1 MLNIFK
7 KNTIFGRNTN
17 SDLPLYYDNITV
29 EGKTE
34 QETRSGKNLLKN
46 TNVNSGDNNY
56 WSGYSTFDEPTRTL
70 TRSTTATTESYISHR
85 LNGLKSNATYTLSL
99 YAKSNGYVRNMD
111 LYCHNQNTQG
121 IKSKQ
126 FLTLTTEFVKYT
138 FTFTTASDVTYG
150 ANSMIRI
157 DNNGSTTSGTEAILT
172 VKDVML
178 VEGTDTEYEDYGI
191 SPSPDYPSELVSV
204 GYENMY
210 EGSQDFSGT
219 WNNSSYWETD
229 TETYNSLVVKKRK
242 SSWSGISK
250 DLNVESGKTYTFSVY
265 IKSDTARQIA
275 LYTSGGTSGITSQI
289 NYTTSVEW
297 GKYTLTF
304 TATTSGTIRPRV
316 ENTSASDTNYTYIC
330 GYQLVE
336 GTQAHSYIPY
346 GKYGIEVK
354 TTGRNLFDIQNATKT
369 SSGLTATIQDGIVSV
384 SGTSTT
390 TSFIMLIQNTFSLK
404 AGTYTI
410 SAFNE
415 NTYNDNQFDLRITGK
430 DGVGILGRTYLN
442 VANSSTT
449 FTLSEDLEEGCV
461 QIRASSGDTLTNF
474 IVKPQLE
481 KGTQATSYEPYIGH
495 TNLISLG
502 APLRS
507 IGDTKDLLYIKNGYL
522 YVDRK
527 IGSVVLNGSE
537 AYYYDSEN
545 PRFTTFVSGS
555 RTENKRNPILSNY
568 FRYGSSGN
576 STGIAFNYGG
586 VIYLY
591 NYDYNTTTAFKNWL
605 STHNTEVQYVL
616 ATPVIETYELDV
628 QPMIFDSLGYGTL
641 SDVVSDPL
649 VTEELNGSYI
659 LEFEYMKNGK
669 FSEYLVEENIIKAHG
684 EPFSIYSVEKDT
696 DEKIKILAKHWVINE
711 WDKDF
716 ILDSA
721 PTDLAAQNALA
732 WIQQRSINHS
742 DISISGDCT
751 ATSTAR
757 YVRKNMLSA
766 IFKEDNAILTRFGGE
781 LSYNKNN
788 VSVNKHRGSL
798 SGLTIRQGKNLTGAK
813 YYLDFSTVT
822 TRLVPVG
829 KDGLMLDEVYVDS
842 PLINNY
848 ATPIIRKV
856 EVNTTSKDELRS
868 YCNKLYENGLD
879 KPTVSIK
886 IDFIELSKTDEYKQY
901 SSLETAHLGDEVTAY
916 IPSLNLNVSTRIVKT
931 VYNDNLKRITALELG
946 SITPNIAT
954 SSVNVEKN
962 LQKQVEQLAANDLL
976 ILDEAKEEAS
986 NLIKH
991 PFGGYIYIDETTGNM
1006 YIMDTNNINTAQN
1019 VWRWGLGGLGF
1030 SSTGVNGTYG
1040 IAMTQDGKI
1049 VADYIKSGTLQS
1061 VTIKATNGTVGGY
1074 KIGENKLYAE
1084 TYSSYNFDSSDL
1096 TAIRNY
1102 LMDEGS
1108 LSDDELIKY
1117 DIDGNGVVDSRDYV
1131 LIRNFIELG
1140 VTKNKSAKIIMQTGN
1155 NIFEN
1160 AYILQDANANDILN
1174 INFNGFIYDHPNNGK
1189 FNLSGSKL
1197 TLTDINNNSMTI
1209 SPNWLPKSVLSN
1221 WYSTS
1226 STTLTDAK
1234 KHKLLVI
1241 LGKPT
1246 SSSGIVSLIIPTDA
1260 LSTSNQQFQCADESK
1275 YVAFNVRYN
1284 NDDVIITGAGR
1295 SSDGSILSA
1304 WTLL

>member
-29 EGKTE
+29 EGKTT
-34 QETRSGKNLLKN
+34 QETRSGKNLIDYSMIN
-46 TNVNSGDNNY
+46 TPNLQDN
-56 WSGYSTFDEPTRTL
+56 GYYKIAFP
-70 TRSTTATTESYISHR
+70 AHKQI
-85 LNGLKSNATYTLSL
+85 LNGAFKENTQYTISF
-99 YAKSNGYVRNMD
+99 NGYRTAIQSGNAGGFD
-111 LYCHNQNTQG
+111 IYYTDNT
-121 IKSKQ
+121 KS
-126 FLTLTTEFVKYT
+126 
-138 FTFTTASDVTYG
+138 S
-150 ANSMIRI
+150 IRV
-157 DNNGSTTSGTEAILT
+157 DSTTSKFKSLT
-172 VKDVML
+172 SIAGKTVSYIDATWGSTNETYIKDL
-178 VEGTDTEYEDYGI
+178 QLEEGTIATAYEEYGAM
-191 SPSPDYPSELVSV
+191 PSPDYPSELVSV
-204 GYENMY
+204 GYENLL
-210 EGSQDFSGT
+210 
-219 WNNSSYWETD
+219 N
-229 TETYNSLVVKKRK
+229 LVD
-242 SSWSGISK
+242 G
-250 DLNVESGKTYTFSVY
+250 TYTHNGITGAVSNGIITLNGTATSTAFVY
-265 IKSDTARQIA
+265 INVSPSLNIPLNETISLSANNPIANNNVRLRIDNDGYLDTILDSTNKTSTINVNRALLGNKFGVRVQSGATLSNFVIKPQI
-275 LYTSGGTSGITSQI
+275 
-289 NYTTSVEW
+289 E
-297 GKYTLTF
+297 K
-304 TATTSGTIRPRV
+304 
-316 ENTSASDTNYTYIC
+316 
-330 GYQLVE
+330 

-354 TTGRNLFDIQNATKT
+354 TNGKNLFDESQLLNATDWALNDDGYYYGIRSNLYSKYKNA
-369 SSGLTATIQDGIVSV
+369 SGGFCFDYK
-384 SGTSTT
+384 
-390 TSFIMLIQNTFSLK
+390 FKENTQ
-404 AGTYTI
+404 YTI
-410 SAFNE
+410 SFIAYSSVNSGNPRLEIYYTDGTSHFTPNY
-415 NTYNDNQFDLRITGK
+415 NTTTPTLITRTSFAGK
-430 DGVGILGRTYLN
+430 TIASISYGYGSSSSAIDYLKN
-442 VANSSTT
+442 
-449 FTLSEDLEEGCV
+449 
-461 QIRASSGDTLTNF
+461 I
-474 IVKPQLE
+474 QLIE
-481 KGTQATSYEPYIGH
+481 GTQATSYEPYIGH
-495 TNLISLG
+495 TNLIILDN
-502 APLRS
+502 PLRS
-507 IGDTKDLLYIKNGYL
+507 IGDTKDLLYIKNGML
-522 YVDRK
+522 YVERK
-527 IGSVVLNGSE
+527 IGSVVLDGSE
-537 AYYYDSEN
+537 TGWELAGG
-545 PRFTTFVSGS
+545 TTSIFQNQPVFK
-555 RTENKRNPILSNY
+555 NKYLVQNALSNFYKNVVDSRINANNGANSILKDGQFSFRMGATKDRIY
-568 FRYGSSGN
+568 FKKTDITSVN
-576 STGIAFNYGG
+576 
-586 VIYLY
+586 
-591 NYDYNTTTAFKNWL
+591 DFKSWL

-616 ATPVIETYELDV
+616 ATPTIEIYELDI

-649 VTEELNGSYI
+649 ITEELNGSYI
-659 LEFEYMKNGK
+659 LELEYMRNGK

-721 PTDLAAQNALA
+721 PTDLTAQNALA

-742 DISISGDCT
+742 DISVSGDCT
-751 ATSTAR
+751 VTSTAR

-931 VYNDNLKRITALELG
+931 VYNDNLKGITALELG
-946 SITPNIAT
+946 SVTPNIAT
-954 SSVNVEKN
+954 SSVNVEMN
-962 LQKQVEQLAANDLL
+962 LQKQVEQLTANDSL

>member
-17 SDLPLYYDNITV
+17 SDLPLYYDNISV
-29 EGKTE
+29 EGNTT
-34 QETRSGKNLLKN
+34 QESRSGKNLLKN
-46 TNVNSGDNNY
+46 TNVNSGDYNY
-56 WSGYSTFDEPTRTL
+56 WSGYSTFDEITRTL
-70 TRSTTATTESYISHR
+70 TRITTATTESFISHR
-85 LNGLKSNATYTLSL
+85 LNGLKSNTTYTLSL
-99 YAKSNGYVRNMD
+99 YAKSNGYVRSMD
-111 LYCHNQNTQG
+111 LYCYNQNTQG
-121 IKSKQ
+121 IKTRNAI
-126 FLTLTTEFVKYT
+126 TLTTEFVKYT
-138 FTFTTASDVTYG
+138 YTFTTASDVTYG

-157 DNNGSTTSGTEAILT
+157 DNNGSTQDGTEATLT

-178 VEGTDTEYEDYGI
+178 VEGTDTEYEDYGT

-204 GYENMY
+204 GYENLLKLDSEFVVERTTY
-210 EGSQDFSGT
+210 GITKKISNDGGVIVSGT
-219 WNNSSYWETD
+219 PIQNNSFWFSPID
-229 TETYNSLVVKKRK
+229 QDKLLLKA
-242 SSWSGISK
+242 G
-250 DLNVESGKTYTFSVY
+250 TYTMSASPSVSLY
-265 IKSDTARQIA
+265 IYIRK
-275 LYTSGGTSGITSQI
+275 I
-289 NYTTSVEW
+289 NSNTKQTIS
-297 GKYTLTF
+297 TNTF
-304 TATTSGTIRPRV
+304 TVNEDFYVQNMALGLLQGQEYNETF
-316 ENTSASDTNYTYIC
+316 YIQITK
-330 GYQLVE
+330 GS
-336 GTQAHSYIPY
+336 QAHSYIPY

-354 TTGRNLFDIQNATKT
+354 TNGKNLFKGIFRQGIRNSTSNANRLFSDDNYYIEQGKT
-369 SSGLTATIQDGIVSV
+369 YIFSTNWDTSIYRYAINISYSQFPTANLIYDSGWKRQSSFTFTASV
-384 SGTSTT
+384 SGYLGIAVSRVNDANFTP
-390 TSFIMLIQNTFSLK
+390 NE
-404 AGTYTI
+404 I
-410 SAFNE
+410 SS
-415 NTYNDNQFDLRITGK
+415 YQFQ
-430 DGVGILGRTYLN
+430 
-442 VANSSTT
+442 
-449 FTLSEDLEEGCV
+449 LEE
-461 QIRASSGDTLTNF
+461 
-474 IVKPQLE
+474 
-481 KGTQATSYEPYIGH
+481 GTQATAYEPYVSN
-495 TNLISLG
+495 TNLITLNQ
-502 APLRS
+502 PLRS
-507 IGDTKDLLYIKNGYL
+507 NKDGAVKDLLYIKNGML

-527 IGSVVLNGSE
+527 IGSVVLDGINNKFIAKHNTIKSDTKGFYQLKIDNKSTL
-537 AYYYDSEN
+537 Y
-545 PRFTTFVSGS
+545 PSGS
-555 RTENKRNPILSNY
+555 SEIGMSNY
-568 FRYGSSGN
+568 FKFVDGSARD
-576 STGIAFNYGG
+576 AFNNNNSGIWNESTKYCY
-586 VIYLY
+586 VILEETSLS
-591 NYDYNTTTAFKNWL
+591 NANAWL

-616 ATPVIETYELDV
+616 ATPTIETYELDI

-649 VTEELNGSYI
+649 ITEELNGSYI
-659 LEFEYMKNGK
+659 LELEYMKNGK
-669 FSEYLVEENIIKAHG
+669 FAEYLVEENIIKAHG

-766 IFKEDNAILTRFGGE
+766 IFKEDNSILTRFGGE

-901 SSLETAHLGDEVTAY
+901 SSLETAHLGDEVIAY

-946 SITPNIAT
+946 SVTPNIAT

-962 LQKQVEQLAANDLL
+962 LQKQVEQLAANDSL

-991 PFGGYIYIDETTGNM
+991 PFGGYIYIDDTTGNM
-1006 YIMDTNNINTAQN
+1006 YIMDTNDINTAQN

-1117 DIDGNGVVDSRDYV
+1117 DIDGNGVVNSRDYV

-1160 AYILQDANANDILN
+1160 AYILQDANENDILN
-1174 INFNGFIYDHPNNGK
+1174 INFNGFMYDHPNNGK

-1209 SPNWLPKSVLSN
+1209 SPDWLPKSVLSN

>member
-29 EGKTE
+29 EGKTT
-34 QETRSGKNLLKN
+34 QETSTQGANL
-46 TNVNSGDNNY
+46 
-56 WSGYSTFDEPTRTL
+56 FDENYYR
-70 TRSTTATTESYISHR
+70 
-85 LNGLKSNATYTLSL
+85 NATYDITTAYSSIETRFKGNRTLYIKSKL
-99 YAKSNGYVRNMD
+99 KSGKTRQSGIYACICSTRNPNISGSVFKWFMNNGYVMTDSVDFTGYEN
-111 LYCHNQNTQG
+111 LY
-121 IKSKQ
+121 
-126 FLTLTTEFVKYT
+126 F
-138 FTFTTASDVTYG
+138 DVYPKT
-150 ANSMIRI
+150 
-157 DNNGSTTSGTEAILT
+157 TEAIAQVFDNYDLW
-172 VKDVML
+172 VS
-178 VEGTDTEYEDYGI
+178 TDNINYEPFVPDM
-191 SPSPDYPSELVSV
+191 PSPDYPSELVSV
-204 GYENMY
+204 GYENLI
-210 EGSQDFSGT
+210 ENKLNTTTQNGITITKNNDGT
-219 WNNSSYWETD
+219 YTLNGTATTD
-229 TETYNSLVVKKRK
+229 IAFRLDQ
-242 SSWSGISK
+242 SSWNGVDNLK
-250 DLNVESGKTYTFSVY
+250 NYDAGTYTFSCPELQN
-265 IKSDTARQIA
+265 DM
-275 LYTSGGTSGITSQI
+275 
-289 NYTTSVEW
+289 
-297 GKYTLTF
+297 
-304 TATTSGTIRPRV
+304 
-316 ENTSASDTNYTYIC
+316 
-330 GYQLVE
+330 QLVLMQNE
-336 GTQAHSYIPY
+336 TWTILGRMENNGTPVTFSTESYKNCFIYVWAKSGKTINNLTITPQLEKGNKAHSFIPY

-354 TTGRNLFDIQNATKT
+354 TTGKNLFDSENWYNTLHNLNNESMTKEVVNGIEYYKFLPNGIWNYQYMLGKFKENTQYTLTCKARQYDDITVYSTGFTFVYTDGTHSSGQIELTKT
-369 SSGLTATIQDGIVSV
+369 EYDYKLT
-384 SGTSTT
+384 
-390 TSFIMLIQNTFSLK
+390 SLPNK
-404 AGTYTI
+404 TI
-410 SAFNE
+410 SYIRLGYA
-415 NTYNDNQFDLRITGK
+415 YNRYVLVR
-430 DGVGILGRTYLN
+430 N
-442 VANSSTT
+442 V
-449 FTLSEDLEEGCV
+449 
-461 QIRASSGDTLTNF
+461 
-474 IVKPQLE
+474 QLKE
-481 KGTQATSYEPYIGH
+481 GTQLTTYEPFMSHI
-495 TNLISLG
+495 NLITLNE
-502 APLRS
+502 PLRS
-507 IGDTKDLLYIKNGYL
+507 IGDTKDLLYIKNGML
-522 YVDRK
+522 YVERK
-527 IGSVVLNGSE
+527 IGSKVLNGSE
-537 AYYYDSEN
+537 SWVNWAFTSDEYIGFLLDNYIDYD
-545 PRFTTFVSGS
+545 
-555 RTENKRNPILSNY
+555 
-568 FRYGSSGN
+568 N
-576 STGIAFNYGG
+576 STGTDIRGMANYFEVTVGGNINKDNLGMRQMGDNLKRIYVCISKDLITSIAN
-586 VIYLY
+586 
-591 NYDYNTTTAFKNWL
+591 FKTWL
-605 STHNTEVQYVL
+605 STHNTEVQYEL
-616 ATPVIETYELDV
+616 ATPTIETYELDI

-649 VTEELNGSYI
+649 ITEELNGSYI
-659 LEFEYMKNGK
+659 LELEYMKNGK

-721 PTDLAAQNALA
+721 PTDLTAQNALA

-751 ATSTAR
+751 TTSTAR

-946 SITPNIAT
+946 SVTPNIAT

-962 LQKQVEQLAANDLL
+962 LQKQVEQLAANDSL

-1160 AYILQDANANDILN
+1160 AYILQDANENDILN

>member
-17 SDLPLYYDNITV
+17 SDLPLYYDDITV
-29 EGKTE
+29 EGETT
-34 QETRSGKNLLKN
+34 QETSTQNANL
-46 TNVNSGDNNY
+46 
-56 WSGYSTFDEPTRTL
+56 FDEN
-70 TRSTTATTESYISHR
+70 Y
-85 LNGLKSNATYTLSL
+85 Y
-99 YAKSNGYVRNMD
+99 
-111 LYCHNQNTQG
+111 
-121 IKSKQ
+121 
-126 FLTLTTEFVKYT
+126 
-138 FTFTTASDVTYG
+138 
-150 ANSMIRI
+150 
-157 DNNGSTTSGTEAILT
+157 NNDSIYTSGTYKYVKARFSGNKKLYFKASVKEGKSEQSGPYICISESAGQPYIGGTKSAYAIRNGSITNNVVDFTGVDELYINVYPNT
-172 VKDVML
+172 LNVATIFDNYNL
-178 VEGTDTEYEDYGI
+178 WISTDNINYVPFVPDM
-191 SPSPDYPSELVSV
+191 PSPEYPSDLVSV
-204 GYENMY
+204 GYENIFNESQLLDAKNWSLINGYYNGTMSALNAEFGTLTDGFIFDKSFEANAIY
-210 EGSQDFSGT
+210 TISFNAYVSDGVGLIRVVYTDNSELNMAISNTMAQDFSYIT
-219 WNNSSYWETD
+219 
-229 TETYNSLVVKKRK
+229 
-242 SSWSGISK
+242 
-250 DLNVESGKTYTFSVY
+250 SGKTISKIIGSYNSGGPKTLY
-265 IKSDTARQIA
+265 IKDFQI
-275 LYTSGGTSGITSQI
+275 TKGSSQ
-289 NYTTSVEW
+289 
-297 GKYTLTF
+297 
-304 TATTSGTIRPRV
+304 
-316 ENTSASDTNYTYIC
+316 
-330 GYQLVE
+330 
-336 GTQAHSYIPY
+336 HSYIPY
-346 GKYGIEVK
+346 GKYGVEIEMQ
-354 TTGRNLFDIQNATKT
+354 GNNLFNSVNNKGLAFAT
-369 SSGLTATIQDGIVSV
+369 GQ
-384 SGTSTT
+384 
-390 TSFIMLIQNTFSLK
+390 
-404 AGTYTI
+404 Y
-410 SAFNE
+410 FNE
-415 NTYNDNQFDLRITGK
+415 NGSSSSSDFIKINSNVYSSNYRFIIYYYDENKNYLGHSPSLSKNGNGIVIEKIQYIPNNSNVKYFKVWFRPIYNNDEDMTTK
-430 DGVGILGRTYLN
+430 DIMLN
-442 VANSSTT
+442 
-449 FTLSEDLEEGCV
+449 EGTE
-461 QIRASSGDTLTNF
+461 SMN
-474 IVKPQLE
+474 
-481 KGTQATSYEPYIGH
+481 YEPNIEH
-495 TNLISLG
+495 TNLIVLDS
-502 APLRS
+502 PLRS
-507 IGDTKDLLYIKNGYL
+507 IGKTKDLLYIKNDML
-522 YVDRK
+522 FIERK
-527 IGSVVLNGSE
+527 IGLKIISNGSFWEDSSWNGYVLNMPQKINQGNTGLLSNKAKYVYSYSQRQENTVYENPANIMFVGNKNDTLQTMKQKYDGSE
-537 AYYYDSEN
+537 LYY
-545 PRFTTFVSGS
+545 
-555 RTENKRNPILSNY
+555 ILASP
-568 FRYGSSGN
+568 
-576 STGIAFNYGG
+576 T
-586 VIYLY
+586 
-591 NYDYNTTTAFKNWL
+591 
-605 STHNTEVQYVL
+605 
-616 ATPVIETYELDV
+616 IETYELDT

-649 VTEELNGSYI
+649 ITEELNGSYI
-659 LEFEYMKNGK
+659 LELEYMKNGK

-721 PTDLAAQNALA
+721 PTDLTAQNALA

-901 SSLETAHLGDEVTAY
+901 SSLETAHLGDEVIAY

-946 SITPNIAT
+946 SVTPNIAT

-962 LQKQVEQLAANDLL
+962 LQKQVEQLAANDSL

-991 PFGGYIYIDETTGNM
+991 PFGGYIYIDDTTGNM
-1006 YIMDTNNINTAQN
+1006 YIMDTNDINTAQN

-1117 DIDGNGVVDSRDYV
+1117 DIDGNGVVNSRDYV

-1160 AYILQDANANDILN
+1160 AYILQDANENDILN
-1174 INFNGFIYDHPNNGK
+1174 INFNGFMYDHPNNGK

-1209 SPNWLPKSVLSN
+1209 SPDWLPKSVLSN

>member
-17 SDLPLYYDNITV
+17 SDLPLYYDNIEL
-29 EGKTE
+29 EGKTT
-34 QETRSGKNLLKN
+34 QETRSGKNLFDINGNIN
-46 TNVNSGDNNY
+46 TRYNGTTSNYNSANGNNFVT
-56 WSGYSTFDEPTRTL
+56 TF
-70 TRSTTATTESYISHR
+70 
-85 LNGLKSNATYTLSL
+85 SNQ
-99 YAKSNGYVRNMD
+99 NGYAYGQRIYVGSG
-111 LYCHNQNTQG
+111 NQITISAKVIDIQSTNTKEVG
-121 IKSKQ
+121 IYIFNDK
-126 FLTLTTEFVKYT
+126 
-138 FTFTTASDVTYG
+138 
-150 ANSMIRI
+150 
-157 DNNGSTTSGTEAILT
+157 TTSGASGLTISELNVIKSLSFTPTTDYVIVTFSGKYSGFQSATFTDIQVELGSTATEW
-172 VKDVML
+172 
-178 VEGTDTEYEDYGI
+178 EQYGAM
-191 SPSPDYPSELVSV
+191 PSPDYPSELVSV
-204 GYENMY
+204 GYENLFD
-210 EGSQDFSGT
+210 GVF
-219 WNNSSYWETD
+219 ETGI
-229 TETYNSLVVKKRK
+229 YNGNTGAKVNIGGYIRCANYIPVKELT
-242 SSWSGISK
+242 
-250 DLNVESGKTYTFSVY
+250 DYTFSV
-265 IKSDTARQIA
+265 DT
-275 LYTSGGTSGITSQI
+275 TSFNVFLVYEYKEDKTYNLTTNKAAYFNQK
-289 NYTTSVEW
+289 YTTNK
-297 GKYTLTF
+297 GTKYITF
-304 TATTSGTIRPRV
+304 RPNAAFTDTSIKVQIT
-316 ENTSASDTNYTYIC
+316 
-330 GYQLVE
+330 E

-354 TTGRNLFDIQNATKT
+354 TIGKNLFNKNNYLWAYFEGSGSSITSTNTRNITFFVKCEPNTTYTLKATPLQVNQIRIGIIVEYPKIGSIVSNVYTASVSQITNGLQYTT
-369 SSGLTATIQDGIVSV
+369 SSNAQYIVIRLQTPV
-384 SGTSTT
+384 GTN
-390 TSFIMLIQNTFSLK
+390 IDILNLDNYLK
-404 AGTYTI
+404 
-410 SAFNE
+410 
-415 NTYNDNQFDLRITGK
+415 
-430 DGVGILGRTYLN
+430 N
-442 VANSSTT
+442 VQ
-449 FTLSEDLEEGCV
+449 LEEG
-461 QIRASSGDTLTNF
+461 N
-474 IVKPQLE
+474 
-481 KGTQATSYEPYIGH
+481 QATSYEPYIGH
-495 TNLISLG
+495 TNLIILDN
-502 APLRS
+502 PLRS
-507 IGDTKDLLYIKNGYL
+507 IGDTKDLLYIKNGML
-522 YVDRK
+522 YVERK
-527 IGSVVLNGSE
+527 IGNVVLNGSE
-537 AYYYDSEN
+537 SW
-545 PRFTTFVSGS
+545 T
-555 RTENKRNPILSNY
+555 KRNDGDGSTTITFNINLSNVGA
-568 FRYGSSGN
+568 YGTSNVNCDTFTYEQSSTSGN
-576 STGIAFNYGG
+576 EGIGFASDLITQYIQIKRTRLSSLDVTG
-586 VIYLY
+586 
-591 NYDYNTTTAFKNWL
+591 FKSWL
-605 STHNTEVQYVL
+605 STHNTEVQYEL
-616 ATPVIETYELDV
+616 ATPTIETYELDI

-649 VTEELNGSYI
+649 ITEELNGSYI
-659 LEFEYMKNGK
+659 LELEYMKNGK

-721 PTDLAAQNALA
+721 PTDLTAQNALA

-751 ATSTAR
+751 TTSTAR

-856 EVNTTSKDELRS
+856 EVNTTSEDELRS

-946 SITPNIAT
+946 SVTPNIAT

-962 LQKQVEQLAANDLL
+962 LQKQVEQLAANDSL

-1160 AYILQDANANDILN
+1160 AYILQDANENDILN
-1174 INFNGFIYDHPNNGK
+1174 INFNGFMYDHPNNGK

-1209 SPNWLPKSVLSN
+1209 SPDWLPKSVLSN